1 MDNIYTDIPTWD
13 NGTWTT
19 TSFDSREDWRTY
31 VFSLFKEPG
40 QYEFDKISN
49 TVFNSES
56 TKFRNSKVYCTAA
69 FKSKDFINYWD
80 DQKNKCRLGVIVK
93 SNNKTWY
100 LSRDYYMWLNFLPIF
115 DKEQQKFDFFINI
128 LLFLKNVR

>member
-1 MDNIYTDIPTWD
+1 MDNIYTDIPTWE

-19 TSFDSREDWRTY
+19 TSFKSREDWRTY

-40 QYEFDKISN
+40 QYEFDEVSN
-49 TVFNSES
+49 KVFNSES
-56 TKFRNSKVYCTAA
+56 TKFRNNKVYCTAA

-80 DQKNKCRLGVIVK
+80 DQKNKCRLGVIIK

-100 LSRDYYMWLNFLPIF
+100 LSEITTCG
-115 DKEQQKFDFFINI
+115 
-128 LLFLKNVR
+128 